1 MEVNMYRKRHKR
13 GKRLASVFLTVA
25 LITATVPVQ
34 AAEFGTPDSF
44 EEIFSTGEADSCIT
58 DTENTLPAA
67 SDSEKVTASELSP
80 TPTVTSTPE
89 GTPALIDTPTP
100 SFSSLLSSTPSPSV
114 TPSPSPTPTINPEKE
129 VMLRFIDGEGNECEQ
144 LRTVMSWGESL
155 ILPNVPDTDAP
166 DMWKLEKNEK
176 LGDAITLKG
185 GDILTLKKGESW
197 NLFLEKGILNFYMQR
212 NVRFP
217 FIIIQEPV
225 CFPMG
230 FCRSMRQKTSYFRI
244 CHHLNTL
251 IMDGQIQREVL
262 L

>member
-1 MEVNMYRKRHKR
+1 MLGRFCKMEVNMYRKRHKR

-44 EEIFSTGEADSCIT
+44 EEIFSSGEEDSCIT

-67 SDSEKVTASELSP
+67 SDSEKVMASELSP
-80 TPTVTSTPE
+80 TPTVPSTPE
-89 GTPALIDTPTP
+89 GTPALTETPTP
-100 SFSSLLSSTPSPSV
+100 SVTPMPSSTPTPSV

-155 ILPNVPDTDAP
+155 ILPNVPDTGAP

-197 NLFLEKGILNFYMQR
+197 NLFLEKA
-212 NVRFP
+212 
-217 FIIIQEPV
+217 
-225 CFPMG
+225 
-230 FCRSMRQKTSYFRI
+230 S
-244 CHHLNTL
+244 
-251 IMDGQIQREVL
+251 
-262 L
+262 

>member
-1 MEVNMYRKRHKR
+1 M
-13 GKRLASVFLTVA
+13 FLTVA

-44 EEIFSTGEADSCIT
+44 EEIFSSGEEDSCIT

-67 SDSEKVTASELSP
+67 SDSEKVMASELSP

-89 GTPALIDTPTP
+89 GTPALTETPTP
-100 SFSSLLSSTPSPSV
+100 SVTPMPSSTPTPSV

-155 ILPNVPDTDAP
+155 ILPNVPDTGAP

-185 GDILTLKKGESW
+185 GDILTLKKGENW
-197 NLFLEKGILNFYMQR
+197 NLFLEKGILNFYMPKKCTVSLYNNSGTSVFSNGILHAYETK
-212 NVRFP
+212 NVILPDMPSSKYINYGWTDKIGRAS
-217 FIIIQEPV
+217 
-225 CFPMG
+225 
-230 FCRSMRQKTSYFRI
+230 CRER
-244 CHHLNTL
+244 
-251 IMDGQIQREVL
+251 V
-262 L
+262 

>member
-1 MEVNMYRKRHKR
+1 MYRKRHKR

-44 EEIFSTGEADSCIT
+44 EEIFSSGEEDSCIT

-67 SDSEKVTASELSP
+67 SDSEKVMASELSP

-89 GTPALIDTPTP
+89 GTPALTETPTP
-100 SFSSLLSSTPSPSV
+100 SVTPMPSSTPTPSV

-155 ILPNVPDTDAP
+155 ILPNVPDTLLYAKE
-166 DMWKLEKNEK
+166 MY
-176 LGDAITLKG
+176 G
-185 GDILTLKKGESW
+185 
-197 NLFLEKGILNFYMQR
+197 
-212 NVRFP
+212 FP
-217 FIIIQEPV
+217 
-225 CFPMG
+225 
-230 FCRSMRQKTSYFRI
+230 
-244 CHHLNTL
+244 L
-251 IMDGQIQREVL
+251 
-262 L
+262 

>member
-1 MEVNMYRKRHKR
+1 MYRKRHKR

-44 EEIFSTGEADSCIT
+44 EEIFSSGEEDSCIT
-58 DTENTLPAA
+58 DAENTLPAA
-67 SDSEKVTASELSP
+67 SDSEKVMASELSP

-89 GTPALIDTPTP
+89 GTPALTETPTP
-100 SFSSLLSSTPSPSV
+100 SVTPMPSSTPTPSV
-114 TPSPSPTPTINPEKE
+114 TPSPSPSPTPTINPEKE

-155 ILPNVPDTDAP
+155 ILPNVPDTGAP

-197 NLFLEKGILNFYMQR
+197 NLFLEKGILNFYMPKKCTLSLY
-212 NVRFP
+212 NNL
-217 FIIIQEPV
+217 
-225 CFPMG
+225 G
-230 FCRSMRQKTSYFRI
+230 TSVFSNGILQVYE
-244 CHHLNTL
+244 T
-251 IMDGQIQREVL
+251 
-262 L
+262 

>member
-1 MEVNMYRKRHKR
+1 MYRKRHKR

-44 EEIFSTGEADSCIT
+44 EEIFSSGEEDSCIT

-67 SDSEKVTASELSP
+67 SDSEKVMASELSP

-89 GTPALIDTPTP
+89 GTPMP
-100 SFSSLLSSTPSPSV
+100 SSTPTPSV

-155 ILPNVPDTDAP
+155 ILPNVPDTGAP
-166 DMWKLEKNEK
+166 DMWKLEKNGRK
-176 LGDAITLKG
+176 I
-185 GDILTLKKGESW
+185 
-197 NLFLEKGILNFYMQR
+197 
-212 NVRFP
+212 
-217 FIIIQEPV
+217 
-225 CFPMG
+225 
-230 FCRSMRQKTSYFRI
+230 
-244 CHHLNTL
+244 
-251 IMDGQIQREVL
+251 
-262 L
+262 

>member
-1 MEVNMYRKRHKR
+1 MYRKRHKR

-25 LITATVPVQ
+25 LITATDPVQ

-44 EEIFSTGEADSCIT
+44 EEIFSSGEEDSCIT

-67 SDSEKVTASELSP
+67 SDSEKVMASELSP

-89 GTPALIDTPTP
+89 GTPALTETPTP
-100 SFSSLLSSTPSPSV
+100 SVTPMPSSTPTPSV

-155 ILPNVPDTDAP
+155 ILPNVPDTGAP

-176 LGDAITLKG
+176 LGKKIFITGKG
-185 GDILTLKKGESW
+185 RCNITNAADIEDLFTAVTSNPKFLYSGFYSFTNQQVIDFFEELGVKTKIERGERVFPVSDHSSAPSRAGD
-197 NLFLEKGILNFYMQR
+197 
-212 NVRFP
+212 
-217 FIIIQEPV
+217 
-225 CFPMG
+225 
-230 FCRSMRQKTSYFRI
+230 
-244 CHHLNTL
+244 
-251 IMDGQIQREVL
+251 DGGGPG
-262 L
+262 

>member
-1 MEVNMYRKRHKR
+1 MYRKRHKR

-44 EEIFSTGEADSCIT
+44 EEIFSSGEEDSCIT

-67 SDSEKVTASELSP
+67 SDSEKVMASELSP

-89 GTPALIDTPTP
+89 GTPALTETPTP
-100 SFSSLLSSTPSPSV
+100 SVTPMPSSTPTPSV
-114 TPSPSPTPTINPEKE
+114 TPSPSPSPTPTINPEKE

-155 ILPNVPDTDAP
+155 ILPNVPDTGAP

-185 GDILTLKKGESW
+185 EI
-197 NLFLEKGILNFYMQR
+197 FLL
-212 NVRFP
+212 
-217 FIIIQEPV
+217 
-225 CFPMG
+225 
-230 FCRSMRQKTSYFRI
+230 
-244 CHHLNTL
+244 
-251 IMDGQIQREVL
+251 
-262 L
+262 